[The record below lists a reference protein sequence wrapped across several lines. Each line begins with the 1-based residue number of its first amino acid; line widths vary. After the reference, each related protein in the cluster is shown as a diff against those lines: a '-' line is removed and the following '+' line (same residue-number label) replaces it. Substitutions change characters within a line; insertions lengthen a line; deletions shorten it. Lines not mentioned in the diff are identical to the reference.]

1 MTVRRILHTSDWHLG
16 QLFHDHDRTW
26 EHQQFLDWLL
36 QQVVEREI
44 DALLV
49 TGDIFDTANPPI
61 TAQRQWND
69 FAVAVRERRPSC
81 TLVAIAGN
89 HDSGPRIESSG
100 AYARALRLDV
110 LGSAR
115 DAEGQFDPE
124 RLIIPLGRESHG
136 GVWGYAAAMPF
147 LRADDL
153 GTLTQL
159 AADGAVLTLSK
170 ARYQAVFDALAER
183 AGPTHARVA
192 LAHGVIVSSEL
203 ERSEQSEREVRI
215 GNVSG
220 LPVDVFPE
228 DLTYVALGHLHRP
241 QRAGGRDHVQ
251 YAGSPLPLHVS
262 EADYKHRAV
271 LLEIE
276 EGRLKTQTSL
286 RVPQP
291 VGIVRI
297 PAKDA
302 ANDPDSVLAAL
313 RALPPSG
320 RAAVE
325 QQPFI
330 EVRFRRTAPRP
341 NFGDE
346 VRTALAGKGY
356 RLTTVRDVTRF
367 AGVTQADAAA
377 PPKRLDE
384 YTPEDVFHALY
395 KREYP
400 NEGAPP
406 AELLAAFA
414 ELVREHQEKSKAR
427 K

>member
-1 MTVRRILHTSDWHLG
+1 MPVRRILHTSDWHLG
-16 QLFHDHDRTW
+16 QLFHDHDRSW
-26 EHQQFLDWLL
+26 EHQQFLDWVLE
-36 QQVVEREI
+36 QVVESEI
-44 DALLV
+44 DALLI

-100 AYARALRLDV
+100 AYARALGLDI

-115 DAEGQFDPE
+115 NAEGQFDPE
-124 RLIIPLGRESHG
+124 RLVIPLGRESHG
-136 GVWGYAAAMPF
+136 GVWGYAAAIPF

-159 AADGAVLTLSK
+159 AADGAVLSLSK
-170 ARYQAVFDALAER
+170 ERYQAVFEALERR

-192 LAHGVIVSSEL
+192 LGHGVIVGSEL
-203 ERSEQSEREVRI
+203 ERSEQSERDVRI

-271 LLEIE
+271 LVEVE
-276 EGRLKTQTSL
+276 DGQLKTLTSL

-302 ANDPDSVLAAL
+302 DDDPDSVLAAL
-313 RALPPSG
+313 RALPASG
-320 RAAVE
+320 RAEVE
-325 QQPFI
+325 RQPFI

-346 VRTALAGKGY
+346 VRNALAGKGV
-356 RLTTVRDVTRF
+356 RLTTVRDVTRL
-367 AGVTQADAAA
+367 AGVTTPDSAHAPRSLDEFTPEEVFRKLYALHHRTPPSEDLLKAFATLLQEHADAQ
-377 PPKRLDE
+377 
-384 YTPEDVFHALY
+384 
-395 KREYP
+395 RE
-400 NEGAPP
+400 NA
-406 AELLAAFA
+406 
-414 ELVREHQEKSKAR
+414 
-427 K
+427 